1 MFQREQALNTQLHE
15 SLDQERS
22 AYAENSHYE
31 KSTIGELQ
39 TVLDNERSR
48 SLDLRSRVNQL
59 ENEMEALQ
67 NVNDREKRRS
77 LEALEEERAVCRQLK
92 ATIDSLQ
99 VPMGQPAEPDY
110 ILSIACH

>member
-1 MFQREQALNTQLHE
+1 MNVSIQREQALNTQLHE

-31 KSTIGELQ
+31 KSNIGELQ
-39 TVLDNERSR
+39 ALLDSEKSR
-48 SLDLRSRVNQL
+48 NLDLRSKVNQL
-59 ENEMEALQ
+59 ENTIAGLESVSEGQ
-67 NVNDREKRRS
+67 RRRS

-99 VPMGQPAEPDY
+99 VIDSFL
-110 ILSIACH
+110 ILYS